1 MARILIIDDNETM
14 REGLGATVR
23 RMGHE
28 ALLAPVGGRGAQA
41 VRAPGG
47 AAIDFVITD
56 LKMEG
61 KGGLEVVKAV
71 AERDPDCPVMI
82 ATAFGTVETA
92 VEAMRTGR
100 LRLHPEAVRARGG
113 AAQGVAG
120 AGAAGRAARAR
131 AGRGGER
138 GAARRRRARV
148 PLRRDRGRHAGDA
161 RASSST
167 IEKVAPTDASV
178 YIHGESGTGKEL
190 VARAIHARSK
200 RASGPF
206 VKVNCGA
213 LTETLLESE
222 LFGHERGAFTGAI
235 KRKLGRFELADKG
248 TLFLDEIGDVTPA
261 LQLKLL
267 RVLQEREFER
277 VGGEETIKV
286 DVRVLSATHR
296 DIAAEVGRRALP
308 RGSLLPAARRALRG
322 AAAARAQGRH
332 PAPRRALHRQA
343 GRRART
349 RPSIPRRGSPTAAL
363 ARLGLYAWPGNVREL
378 ENVIEQAL
386 VFAEGTAIDV
396 GALPASVRGGL
407 PENALALPGGEM
419 SLPALLE
426 DLERQLI
433 QRAYDKSGGV
443 KTETARLLGIKTSA
457 LYYKLEKYGIGTIE
471 SRGDKASAAG
481 CRGRRDA
488 ARGRSARWRWRP
500 VTNVRAEARRGAPAD
515 RRCVAVAGGTAV
527 AIGCATAEGARRGG
541 GRRARA
547 GGARQLLRARLR
559 RPQDGL
565 RRALRSRTP

>member
-28 ALLAPVGGRGAQA
+28 ALLAASGDEGLKQIVPGRPA
-41 VRAPGG
+41 V
-47 AAIDFVITD
+47 DFVITD

-61 KGGLEVVKAV
+61 KGGLEVVKTV

-92 VEAMRTGR
+92 VEAMRSGAYDFIQKPFSPEVVR
-100 LRLHPEAVRARGG
+100 LKVSRALEL
-113 AAQGVAG
+113 
-120 AGAAGRAARAR
+120 RA
-131 AGRGGER
+131 E
-138 GAARRRRARV
+138 RRARERAEAESAA
-148 PLRRDRGRHAGDA
+148 LRDDVA
-161 RASSST
+161 REYRFAEIVGETPQMRALFQT

-248 TLFLDEIGDVTPA
+248 TLFLDEIGDVTPG

-267 RVLQEREFER
+267 RVLQERELER
-277 VGGEETIKV
+277 VGGEETIKI

-296 DIAAEVGRRALP
+296 DIAGEVAAGRFREDLFYRLHVVPCQVPPLRARKDDIP
-308 RGSLLPAARRALRG
+308 RLAAHFIAKL
-322 AAAARAQGRH
+322 
-332 PAPRRALHRQA
+332 APRTNAAIDKAH
-343 GRRART
+343 GIT
-349 RPSIPRRGSPTAAL
+349 DAAL
-363 ARLGLYAWPGNVREL
+363 ARLGLYDWPGNVREL

-471 SRGDKASAAG
+471 SRGDKAAAIRTVQAG
-481 CRGRRDA
+481 DA
-488 ARGRSARWRWRP
+488 ADEETLLDDGP
-500 VTNVRAEARRGAPAD
+500 P
-515 RRCVAVAGGTAV
+515 
-527 AIGCATAEGARRGG
+527 GG
-541 GRRARA
+541 G
-547 GGARQLLRARLR
+547 GG
-559 RPQDGL
+559 GHE
-565 RRALRSRTP
+565 RSR